1 MSRLEET
8 FLQLCRP
15 FTGDETKIN
24 ALWQKI
30 TAAYTWNDRHY
41 HTLQHLEYLLDQ
53 LDYCGAEI
61 SDRSAVLFALYYHD
75 IVYDTLSS
83 DNEAKSAVAARKAM
97 ESLSVAES
105 IIDKTTAIILATQH
119 HEASEDHDTNLL
131 TDADLSILGADEA
144 HYEQYRKQVR
154 SEYSMYPDA
163 IYGPGRRKVL
173 EHFLGMEHIYKTD
186 LFAARYETP
195 ARYNLQQELDQ
206 LK

>member
-1 MSRLEET
+1 MSRLEES

-15 FTGDETKIN
+15 FTSDETKISF
-24 ALWQKI
+24 LWQKI
-30 TAAYTWNDRHY
+30 VSAYTWNGRHY

-53 LDYCGAEI
+53 LDYCQDEI

-83 DNEAKSAVAARKAM
+83 DNESKSAAAARKAM
-97 ESLSVAES
+97 ESLPVTES
-105 IIDKTTAIILATQH
+105 IIDKATGIILATQH
-119 HEASEDHDTNLL
+119 HGASEDHDTNLL

-144 HYEQYRKQVR
+144 HYEQYTKQVR

-173 EHFLGMEHIYKTD
+173 EHFLGMERIFKTD
-186 LFAARYETP
+186 LFAARYENQ
-195 ARYNLQQELDQ
+195 ARHNLQQELDL